1 MPKLEMGTLTSPTII
16 TEIDPILELAF
27 PLTHPWVTIGCTLD
41 IPELPGVFLH
51 FGGQCGQAADIPDFI
66 MDLITVLA
74 ILPILILS
82 TILSPII
89 HIPGIIHGFTG
100 LFTGIRDIMV
110 ILIGTTIITRT
121 TITGTT
127 ILAEAVEIPEAAG

>member
-16 TEIDPILELAF
+16 TETVLPLESAIH
-27 PLTHPWVTIGCTLD
+27 PTHPWVTIGCTLD
-41 IPELPGVFLH
+41 IPELPGAFHL
-51 FGGQCGQAADIPDFI
+51 FGGQCGQAVVLTDLI
-66 MDLITVLA
+66 MDLVTVLV

-89 HIPGIIHGFTG
+89 PIPGIIPGFTD
-100 LFTGIRDIMV
+100 LFIGIRDTMAV
-110 ILIGTTIITRT
+110 LIGTTIITRT